1 MQPCTLIFFSTGEI
15 SIPLFQTLSED
26 PRFKLLGLVCQP
38 DRGEERAIKKMALAK
53 GIPVYQPEKLSKD
66 EDLLAKLSE
75 ERPDFLLT
83 FSYGQILNEKWLNLP
98 LIAPLNVHPSLLPKY
113 RGPTPPQAALLN
125 GDEESG
131 LSLIK
136 MTKGMDEGP
145 IVFQEKINIAPGTNA
160 EQLFK
165 QFAELAAKK
174 IPDAVL
180 EVAEKREAIFKEQ
193 DASLATYCKMTNRED
208 GRIDF
213 NEGAEKIMN
222 RFRAYTP
229 WPGIFTTYE
238 GKRLKI
244 LEVELSDESLAPG
257 KVRCEKDRILLGT
270 SKAALQV
277 NLLQLE
283 GKKALDAKTFILGQP
298 KFCETQLPS

>member
-15 SIPLFQTLSED
+15 SIPLFEALSVD
-26 PRFKLLGLVCQP
+26 KRFKILGLICQP
-38 DRGEERAIKKMALAK
+38 DRGEVRAIKKLAEAS

-66 EDLLAKLSE
+66 EALLQKLSE

-83 FSYGQILNEKWLNLP
+83 FSYGQILSEKWLNLAH
-98 LIAPLNVHPSLLPKY
+98 IAPLNVHPSLLPKY

-125 GDEESG
+125 GDEVSG

-145 IVFQEKINIAPGTNA
+145 IAFQEKISIPSDMTCDK
-160 EQLFK
+160 LFEA
-165 QFAELAAKK
+165 FAKLAAEK

-180 EVAEKREAIFKEQ
+180 EVMEKRDAAFTEQ
-193 DASLATYCKMTNRED
+193 DESQASYCKMTNRED

-213 NEGAEKIMN
+213 NESAEKIFN
-222 RFRAYTP
+222 RFRAYSP

-238 GKRLKI
+238 GKRLKLLDI
-244 LEVELSDESLAPG
+244 EKSELSINVG
-257 KVRCEKDRILLGT
+257 KVIFRDSEVLIGT
-270 SKAALQV
+270 SKGSLKLKSV
-277 NLLQLE
+277 QLE
-283 GKKALDAKTFILGQP
+283 GKKAVTIEAFLLGQP
-298 KFCETQLPS
+298 KFCDAQLPS